1 MLSTRLTGRTMR
13 CGDGY
18 NSNALFDDY
27 FVREEERG
35 GAIVELH
42 QEHAPVE
49 IVDLAQDTWLLA
61 ESAAT
66 FVVTHR
72 FLQLAMP
79 PHHRL
84 TITARHHIVPF
95 NLNSGIPATF
105 NPAYDISKHRA

>member
-1 MLSTRLTGRTMR
+1 MLPGAYLR
-13 CGDGY
+13 CNVGCDCD
-18 NSNALFDDY
+18 ALFDDY

-35 GAIVELH
+35 GAIIELH

-49 IVDLAQDTWLLA
+49 IIDLAQDTWLLA

-72 FLQLAMP
+72 LLQLAMP

>member
-1 MLSTRLTGRTMR
+1 MLPGAYLR
-13 CGDGY
+13 CNVGCD
-18 NSNALFDDY
+18 SDALFDDY

-49 IVDLAQDTWLLA
+49 IIDLAQDTWLLA

-95 NLNSGIPATF
+95 NLNSGIPAAF
-105 NPAYDISKHRA
+105 NPAYHISKHRA